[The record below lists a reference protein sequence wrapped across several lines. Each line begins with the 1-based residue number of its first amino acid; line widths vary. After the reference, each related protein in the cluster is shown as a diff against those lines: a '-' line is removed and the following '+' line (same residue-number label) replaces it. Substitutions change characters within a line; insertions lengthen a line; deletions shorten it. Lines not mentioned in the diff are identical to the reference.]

1 MGPISGVVV
10 FLMVWWTALFA
21 VLPWGI
27 RQSEEPIIGNTVSAP
42 DKPKLLKKFLI
53 TTLVSV
59 VIWLVIYGLI
69 SSNVISFYDMA
80 ADMEA
85 QDNQKYLDNHMNAQ
99 PHLETKK

>member
-21 VLPWGI
+21 VLPWGN
-27 RQSEEPIIGNTVSAP
+27 RRSEEPIIGNTVSAP

-59 VIWLVIYGLI
+59 IIWLVIYGLI

-85 QDNQKYLDNHMNAQ
+85 QDQQQQMNAQ
-99 PHLETKK
+99 PNTEIQK